1 MKKLYILVVVV
12 VVLSSTFAFTQNKT
26 ATTEDGKKVILKSD
40 KTWEYEDSKKEIKNT
55 CVVESGYKEPKYNT
69 SSAWKRGGSTVDD
82 LKKHISV
89 DMGVKQ
95 EKIILLEV
103 SEQLGNGIYILC
115 IDGQKM
121 KYRRTGSVFRKDGE
135 DVLNMKN
142 E

>member
-1 MKKLYILVVVV
+1 MKNLLLTGLFFI
-12 VVLSSTFAFTQNKT
+12 SAFSFAQDIK
-26 ATTEDGKKVILKSD
+26 ATTEDGKKVILKSN
-40 KTWEYEDSKKEIKNT
+40 KTWSYDESK
-55 CVVESGYKEPKYNT
+55 VESKNSCVIETGYKEPKYNT
-69 SSAWKRGGSTVDD
+69 SSSWKRMGSTVDD

-103 SEQLGNGIYILC
+103 SEQLGNGVYILC
-115 IDGQKM
+115 VDGQKM
-121 KYRRTGSVFRKDGE
+121 KWRRTGSVFRKDGE

>member
-1 MKKLYILVVVV
+1 MRKLFLLGLTLV
-12 VVLSSTFAFTQNKT
+12 STYSFGQDIK
-26 ATTEDGKKVILKSD
+26 ATTEDGKKVVLKTD
-40 KTWEYEDSKKEIKNT
+40 KTWKYEESKTENKNT
-55 CVVESGYKEPKYNT
+55 CVIEAGFKEPKYNK
-69 SSAWKRGGSTVDD
+69 SAMFKRGGCTVDD

-103 SEQLGNGIYILC
+103 SEQLGNGVYILC
-115 IDGQKM
+115 VDGQKM
-121 KYRRTGSVFRKDGE
+121 KWRRTGSVFRKDGE

>member
-1 MKKLYILVVVV
+1 MKKLFLLGLTVFTIN
-12 VVLSSTFAFTQNKT
+12 SFAQDIK
-26 ATTEDGKKVILKSD
+26 ATTEDGKKVILKAD
-40 KTWEYEDSKKEIKNT
+40 KTWKYDDTKTEIKNS
-55 CVVESGYKEPKYNT
+55 CVIEKGFKEPKYNT
-69 SSAWKRGGSTVDD
+69 SSSWKRMGSTVDD

-103 SEQLGNGIYILC
+103 SEQLGNGVYILC
-115 IDGQKM
+115 VDGQKM
-121 KYRRTGSVFRKDGE
+121 KWRRTGSVFRKDGE